1 MQKSAISEGAILLV
15 DEIEHGLEPHRIIGA
30 IAQLKADQVKATNEH
45 KPIGQ
50 VLMTTHSDVALGE
63 AGTKG
68 LFVAQTSRPSRHTSL
83 RAPSV
88 PDPIHM
94 LLRYTPRALFARRIL
109 VRSEEHTTELQSLI
123 RISYAHFC

>member
-68 LFVAQTSRPSRHTSL
+68 LFVAQTSRPPVT
-83 RAPSV
+83 
-88 PDPIHM
+88 
-94 LLRYTPRALFARRIL
+94 RRC
-109 VRSEEHTTELQSLI
+109 VRRGCRSEERRVGKECVSTGRCGGWPYH
-123 RISYAHFC
+123 

>member
-1 MQKSAISEGAILLV
+1 
-15 DEIEHGLEPHRIIGA
+15 
-30 IAQLKADQVKATNEH
+30 
-45 KPIGQ
+45 
-50 VLMTTHSDVALGE
+50 MTTHSGVAVGE

-109 VRSEEHTTELQSLI
+109 VCEGMTEVGLLLGI
-123 RISYAHFC
+123 RENWPASHEGRPIEQLERKMVVVGKGVSVRVEFGWRRILKKNKKYK

>member
-1 MQKSAISEGAILLV
+1 MRISDWSSDVCSSDL
-15 DEIEHGLEPHRIIGA
+15 
-30 IAQLKADQVKATNEH
+30 TNEH

-109 VRSEEHTTELQSLI
+109 VCEGMTEVGLLLGIRENWPASHEGRPIEQRSEEHTSEL
-123 RISYAHFC
+123 